1 MDTADHVFVLEEGTE
16 IGGVG
21 SYIRQQYY
29 TRTAMIHTIGI
40 PDRFIDHGKNSELH
54 AEVGLS
60 ESAIQDRIVSVLA

>member
-1 MDTADHVFVLEEGTE
+1 
-16 IGGVG
+16 
-21 SYIRQQYY
+21 
-29 TRTAMIHTIGI
+29 MIHTIGI